1 MQPGVKVSM
10 FFLVALYFLH
20 SVGELCL
27 SPIGLSLVN
36 KLSPIKFSSLLM
48 AVWFVANA
56 IANYLAG
63 FMSSLY
69 PEEGKPAKQ
78 LLGFQIE
85 GLYGFF
91 MVFVV
96 SATIAALVLFL
107 VNRKLVK
114 MMNAPV

>member
-1 MQPGVKVSM
+1 
-10 FFLVALYFLH
+10 
-20 SVGELCL
+20 
-27 SPIGLSLVN
+27 
-36 KLSPIKFSSLLM
+36 M

-69 PEEGKPAKQ
+69 PEAGKPAKH
-78 LLGFQIE
+78 LLGFEIA

-96 SATIAALVLFL
+96 SASIAALVLFL

-114 MMNAPV
+114 MMNAPI